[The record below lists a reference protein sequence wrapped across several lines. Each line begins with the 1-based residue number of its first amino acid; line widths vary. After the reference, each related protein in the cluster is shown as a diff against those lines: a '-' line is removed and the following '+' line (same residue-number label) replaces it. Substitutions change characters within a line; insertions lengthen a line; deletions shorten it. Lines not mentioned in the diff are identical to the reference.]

1 MDLKKQLGALYAS
14 TFLSGLRLTDAVW
27 VALLAARGFALW
39 EIGLAEAVYHIISLV
54 FEVPSGMA
62 ADLLGRRRTYLLGGL
77 LALAQDATMLLANDL
92 PMVCLAMGL
101 GALSGSM
108 YSGTSSAL
116 VYDSLVQTHCTE
128 RYLSVSARL
137 DQLGLAAGG
146 LGAVISAAQP
156 LLGYTGLY
164 LSSGA
169 CNALS
174 AAADIFLTEPVV
186 TQAQAQRDSFA
197 LRQLPKR
204 FFRQAQ
210 QSLAALRQCPAAI
223 RVILADG
230 VVCVP
235 CYLVTMFLQQ
245 RLVQL
250 GWPAALLF
258 VPHLLSR
265 TAAFAGSVLGC
276 RLRVRKL
283 TKLYIISAA
292 LCGLGTVLVG
302 LAETAGALAGAALVQ
317 GVLSAWMLHA
327 DCQMNEYFPSDL
339 RATLVS
345 VDSMAYSL
353 MMIPASPLV
362 GWIGDQ
368 TGQAG
373 AGLAVLGCL
382 ISASA
387 LLVWLRSRRAERTQK

>member
-77 LALAQDATMLLANDL
+77 LALAQDVTMLLANDL

-128 RYLSVSARL
+128 RYLSVSAHL

-210 QSLAALRQCPAAI
+210 QSLAALRPMPCCYTGDPG
-223 RVILADG
+223 RWGG
-230 VVCVP
+230 VCALLSGDHV
-235 CYLVTMFLQQ
+235 LQQ

-250 GWPAALLF
+250 GWPCSSVICAAPAKSDGGICRLCF
-258 VPHLLSR
+258 
-265 TAAFAGSVLGC
+265 GC
-276 RLRVRKL
+276 RLRVRRL

-327 DCQMNEYFPSDL
+327 DRQMNEYFPSDL

-382 ISASA
+382 ISVSA
-387 LLVWLRSRRAERTQK
+387 LLVWLRSRRAERAQK

>member
-1 MDLKKQLGALYAS
+1 MQMQTKEVFPSIDLKKQLGVLYAS
-14 TFLSGLRLTDAVW
+14 TFLFGSAATDAVW

-77 LALAQDATMLLANDL
+77 LALAQDVTMLLANDL

-137 DQLGLAAGG
+137 DQLGLTAGG

-156 LLGYTGLY
+156 LLGYTGRIY
-164 LSSGA
+164 LAGHA
-169 CNALS
+169 MHCPLR
-174 AAADIFLTEPVV
+174 ADIFPTRSRWSRRRRLSGT
-186 TQAQAQRDSFA
+186 SFA

-223 RVILADG
+223 RRDPADG

-235 CYLVTMFLQQ
+235 CYLVTMF
-245 RLVQL
+245 
-250 GWPAALLF
+250 
-258 VPHLLSR
+258 
-265 TAAFAGSVLGC
+265 
-276 RLRVRKL
+276 
-283 TKLYIISAA
+283 
-292 LCGLGTVLVG
+292 
-302 LAETAGALAGAALVQ
+302 
-317 GVLSAWMLHA
+317 
-327 DCQMNEYFPSDL
+327 
-339 RATLVS
+339 
-345 VDSMAYSL
+345 
-353 MMIPASPLV
+353 
-362 GWIGDQ
+362 
-368 TGQAG
+368 
-373 AGLAVLGCL
+373 
-382 ISASA
+382 
-387 LLVWLRSRRAERTQK
+387 

>member
-77 LALAQDATMLLANDL
+77 LALAQDVTMLLANDL

-230 VVCVP
+230 VVCALLSGDHV
-235 CYLVTMFLQQ
+235 FA
-245 RLVQL
+245 
-250 GWPAALLF
+250 AAL
-258 VPHLLSR
+258 
-265 TAAFAGSVLGC
+265 
-276 RLRVRKL
+276 
-283 TKLYIISAA
+283 
-292 LCGLGTVLVG
+292 
-302 LAETAGALAGAALVQ
+302 GA
-317 GVLSAWMLHA
+317 
-327 DCQMNEYFPSDL
+327 
-339 RATLVS
+339 
-345 VDSMAYSL
+345 
-353 MMIPASPLV
+353 
-362 GWIGDQ
+362 
-368 TGQAG
+368 
-373 AGLAVLGCL
+373 AGLACSSVIC
-382 ISASA
+382 AA
-387 LLVWLRSRRAERTQK
+387 PAK

>member
-77 LALAQDATMLLANDL
+77 LALAQDVTMLLANDL

-223 RVILADG
+223 RVILA
-230 VVCVP
+230 
-235 CYLVTMFLQQ
+235 
-245 RLVQL
+245 
-250 GWPAALLF
+250 
-258 VPHLLSR
+258 
-265 TAAFAGSVLGC
+265 
-276 RLRVRKL
+276 
-283 TKLYIISAA
+283 
-292 LCGLGTVLVG
+292 
-302 LAETAGALAGAALVQ
+302 
-317 GVLSAWMLHA
+317 
-327 DCQMNEYFPSDL
+327 
-339 RATLVS
+339 
-345 VDSMAYSL
+345 
-353 MMIPASPLV
+353 
-362 GWIGDQ
+362 
-368 TGQAG
+368 
-373 AGLAVLGCL
+373 AGLACSSVICAAPAKSDGGICRLCFGLSPSGQETDKTLHHQCRIVRTGHGAGGSGRNSGGFGGSCIGTGSAVCL
-382 ISASA
+382 DAPCRPSDERILSQ
-387 LLVWLRSRRAERTQK
+387 RSESDTGQCG